1 MLMRQEPV
9 FQSEKRRKWVFGR
22 LKRKTKRFHSIEAPQ
37 PSKETRLSEA
47 ELSEAEEEEHHKHA
61 LTVAIASAAAAEAAI
76 TAAQVAV
83 EVVRLQSAHQNKGKP
98 EEFQPVKTRHGA
110 SQSTTHQCQRKIEDS
125 SAIKIQ
131 TAFRGYLV
139 SFVQAL
145 SLSHL

>member
-47 ELSEAEEEEHHKHA
+47 EEEEHHKHA

-83 EVVRLQSAHQNKGKP
+83 EVVRLQSAHPNKGKP

>member
-37 PSKETRLSEA
+37 PSKETR
-47 ELSEAEEEEHHKHA
+47 LSEAEEEEHHKHA

>member
-1 MLMRQEPV
+1 MP
-9 FQSEKRRKWVFGR
+9 
-22 LKRKTKRFHSIEAPQ
+22 SITAPPP

-47 ELSEAEEEEHHKHA
+47 EEEQSKHA

-83 EVVRLQSAHQNKGKP
+83 EVVRLQSAHQQLKEKQ
-98 EEFQPVKTRHGA
+98 EELHPFKESA
-110 SQSTTHQCQRKIEDS
+110 YQCQKKIQES

-139 SFVQAL
+139 SFVQ
-145 SLSHL
+145 SLSSLIYIC